1 MGVSHGASLTEINAT
16 VMNIVRLLKLLEW
29 FGVHA
34 RTLLPIGVIVA
45 FLMPESGA
53 FFKPLAP
60 YILALLVS
68 VAMVRLDILGVLR
81 NAVQPRRLIQN
92 ICLSLVLLIVTP
104 YCLHSLA
111 IIAGLKDSLQTLIT
125 WYAVSPPIG
134 TTIWMCV
141 FLGFSAPIAMEIV
154 LLTNLLA
161 PFTGPFIGELLLGTV
176 VPLSV
181 MTLSFR
187 LGAILFGG
195 VLVALVARWWLGE
208 SRINANRGHLDGI
221 ATLLLLAF
229 LVPVFDGVSAMVFAA
244 PLLALGLAALAT
256 ALNFGHQ
263 ASIFLGGRLLAAL
276 HRQSAL
282 PNGIRSVAV
291 VSGNRN
297 LGLYFAALPA
307 DPLFSLFVAAYQIP
321 IYLTPMVAGWF
332 GDRADRTKR
341 KNQRSNFTGR

>member
-1 MGVSHGASLTEINAT
+1 MEMNA
-16 VMNIVRLLKLLEW
+16 MIANIARLLKLLEW
-29 FGVHA
+29 LGVHA
-34 RTLLPIGVIVA
+34 RTILPLGVIVA

-53 FFKPLAP
+53 FFKPVAP

-68 VAMVRLDILGVLR
+68 VAMVRLNIASVLKD
-81 NAVQPRRLIQN
+81 AVRPRRLIRN
-92 ICLSLVLLIVTP
+92 TCLALVLLIVMP
-104 YCLHSLA
+104 YCLHS
-111 IIAGLKDSLQTLIT
+111 IGEFVGLKESLQTLIT

-161 PFTGPFIGELLLGTV
+161 PFTGPFMGELLLGEA

-181 MTLSFR
+181 VTLSLR
-187 LGAILFGG
+187 LAAILFGG
-195 VLVALVARWWLGE
+195 IVLAVLAKWWLGDE
-208 SRINANRGHLDGI
+208 RISAYRGQFDGM
-221 ATLLLLAF
+221 ATFLLLAF
-229 LVPVFDGVSAMVFAA
+229 LVPVFDGVRDMVFAA
-244 PLLALGLAALAT
+244 PLMALALAGLAT

-263 ASIFLGGRLLAAL
+263 ACVFMAGHLLTMVS
-276 HRQSAL
+276 RKPSL
-282 PNGIRSVAV
+282 PDGTRSVAV

-297 LGLYFAALPA
+297 LGLYFAALPV

-332 GDRADRTKR
+332 GDRAKKQDLCVK
-341 KNQRSNFTGR
+341 SAGR

>member
-1 MGVSHGASLTEINAT
+1 MVIRSL
-16 VMNIVRLLKLLEW
+16 LWLLEAS
-29 FGVHA
+29 GRRA
-34 RTLLPIGVIVA
+34 RMLLPLGVVVA
-45 FLMPESGA
+45 FFMPETGGV
-53 FFKPLAP
+53 FKPAAP
-60 YILALLVS
+60 FLLALLVS
-68 VAMVRLDILGVLR
+68 AAMVRLDIAAVLKD
-81 NAVQPRRLIQN
+81 AIKPRRLLRN
-92 ICLSLVLLIVTP
+92 GFLALLLLLATP
-104 YCLHSLA
+104 YCLYHLA
-111 IIAGLKDSLQTLIT
+111 AIANLSEPLRALIT

-161 PFTGPFIGELLLGTV
+161 PFTGPFIGELLLGTA

-181 MTLSFR
+181 VTLSFR

-195 VLVALVARWWLGE
+195 VLLALVTKWWLGE
-208 SRINANRGHLDGI
+208 GRIDANRGRLDGI
-221 ATLLLLAF
+221 ATLLMLAF
-229 LVPVFDGVSAMVFAA
+229 LLPVFDGVREMVFAA
-244 PLLALGLAALAT
+244 PLLALGLAGLAT

-263 ASIFLGGRLLAAL
+263 ASIFLGGRLFAAL
-276 HRQSAL
+276 RRQSSQAD
-282 PNGIRSVAV
+282 GTRSVAV

-332 GDRADRTKR
+332 GDRADRADR
-341 KNQRSNFTGR
+341 KHHRGNSAGR

>member
-1 MGVSHGASLTEINAT
+1 MKINAMVLNT
-16 VMNIVRLLKLLEW
+16 ARLLKFLEW
-29 FGVHA
+29 SGVHA
-34 RTLLPIGVIVA
+34 RTLLPLGVIVA
-45 FLMPESGA
+45 FFMPESST
-53 FFKPLAP
+53 FFKPAAP

-68 VAMVRLDILGVLR
+68 VAMVRLDILAVLKD
-81 NAVQPRRLIQN
+81 AVQPRRLFRN
-92 ICLSLVLLIVTP
+92 ICLALVLLIVTP
-104 YCLHSLA
+104 YCLHSIA
-111 IIAGLKDSLQTLIT
+111 TVAGLKESLRTLIA

-161 PFTGPFIGELLLGTV
+161 PFTGPFMGELLLGAA
-176 VPLSV
+176 VPISV
-181 MTLSFR
+181 MTLSLR

-195 VLVALVARWWLGE
+195 IFLAVLAKWWLGNE
-208 SRINANRGHLDGI
+208 TINTYRGRFDGM
-221 ATLLLLAF
+221 ATLLMLAF

-244 PLLALGLAALAT
+244 PLLALGLAGLAT

-263 ASIFLGGRLLAAL
+263 ASIFLGGRLFAAL
-276 HRQSAL
+276 RRQSSL
-282 PNGIRSVAV
+282 PDGTRSVAV

-332 GDRADRTKR
+332 GDRADRADR
-341 KNQRSNFTGR
+341 KHHRGNSAGR

>member
-1 MGVSHGASLTEINAT
+1 MLVPHGASLKEINAM
-16 VMNIVRLLKLLEW
+16 VMNIARLLKLLEW

-53 FFKPLAP
+53 FFRPAAP

-68 VAMVRLDILGVLR
+68 VAMVRLDILAVLR
-81 NAVQPRRLIQN
+81 NAVQPRRMIQN

-111 IIAGLKDSLQTLIT
+111 IVAGLKDSLQTLIT

-141 FLGFSAPIAMEIV
+141 FLGFSVPIAMEIV

-181 MTLSFR
+181 MTLSLR
-187 LGAILFGG
+187 LSAILFGG
-195 VLVALVARWWLGE
+195 ILLAVLAKWWLGNE
-208 SRINANRGHLDGI
+208 TINTYRGRFDGM
-221 ATLLLLAF
+221 ATLLMLAF
-229 LVPVFDGVSAMVFAA
+229 LVPVFDGVRAMVFAA
-244 PLLALGLAALAT
+244 PLMALALAGLAT

-263 ASIFLGGRLLAAL
+263 ASVFMAGHLLALA
-276 HRQSAL
+276 RRKPSL
-282 PNGIRSVAV
+282 PDGTRSVAV

-332 GDRADRTKR
+332 GDRADRAKR
-341 KNQRSNFTGR
+341 KNQHSNFTGR